1 MSSPLPPGERNV
13 LVGWLDNGN
22 TRGEFTYSLA
32 NMVAWDAN
40 YDHKIMGVERI
51 QSSANISNARNLLME
66 HFLDSSADKLM
77 ILDSDMVFK
86 PDLVHG
92 LTETCGGEVPIVGAL
107 TWRLSK
113 KGNVLSTMML
123 MGENEQLIHPETWP
137 EDALVQVWSTGAAC
151 LMVHRSIA
159 ERVKQAAFSKAFP
172 WFQESTWKDE
182 PVGEDVTFC
191 IRAQMC
197 MAPIY
202 VDTGIEVGHV
212 KDRVLTRAA
221 WEHTRSADLLG
232 KETVRSGDPEVED
245 RLVTEEELAQVLTD
259 QPEPQSPPLPK
270 PAPARD

>member
-1 MSSPLPPGERNV
+1 MSNLPPGERNV
-13 LVGWLDNGN
+13 LVAFLDNGQ

-40 YDHKIMGVERI
+40 YDHRIMGVHRV
-51 QSSANISNARNLLME
+51 QSSANISNARNMIMQE
-66 HFLDSSADKLM
+66 FLDSPADKLM
-77 ILDSDMVFK
+77 MLDSDMVFN
-86 PDLVHG
+86 PDLVSK
-92 LTETCGGEVPIVGAL
+92 LAETCGSEVPIVGAL

-123 MGENEQLIHPETWP
+123 MDEDNTLIHPETWP
-137 EDALVQVWSTGAAC
+137 DDALVQVWSTGAAC
-151 LMVHRSIA
+151 LMIYRAIVEKVKAA
-159 ERVKQAAFSKAFP
+159 EFSKSFP

-202 VDTGIEVGHV
+202 VDTGVEVGHV

-221 WEHTRSADLLG
+221 WEHTKSADLLG
-232 KETVRSGDPEVED
+232 KESTSSDDPERTGRVDEPD
-245 RLVTEEELAQVLTD
+245 AVT
-259 QPEPQSPPLPK
+259 P
-270 PAPARD
+270 